1 MTKTRNRK
9 SQVCF
14 QWRQLSLFPEPTK
27 GQKTCRSIPL
37 SEKKSSKRP
46 LRKQRQLP
54 PVVFPERV
62 HRVCDEHEKLVA
74 VSAKGVPVGE
84 DGTGAKYS
92 DWEVDCVFAC
102 REAGWTYREI
112 SKHLGIPRSTVHA
125 ICTGKIRA
133 TVPDHYKLR
142 KK

>member
-1 MTKTRNRK
+1 MTKIRNRK
-9 SQVCF
+9 SQTCC
-14 QWRQLSLFPEPTK
+14 QWTQLSLFPEPTK
-27 GQKTCRSIPL
+27 EQKTSRSIPL
-37 SEKKSSKRP
+37 SVRKSSKRP
-46 LRKQRQLP
+46 SRKPRPLP
-54 PVVFPERV
+54 PVIFPERV
-62 HRVCDEHEKLVA
+62 HTTHQDGEKLVA
-74 VSAKGVPVGE
+74 VSAKNIPVGE

-112 SKHLGIPRSTVHA
+112 SAQLDIPRSTVHA

-133 TVPDHYKLR
+133 TVPDHYKQR

>member
-1 MTKTRNRK
+1 MTKIRNRK
-9 SQVCF
+9 SQTCC
-14 QWRQLSLFPEPTK
+14 QWTQLSLFPEPTK
-27 GQKTCRSIPL
+27 EPKTSRSTP
-37 SEKKSSKRP
+37 SGERKSSKRP
-46 LRKQRQLP
+46 LRKPRQLP

-62 HRVCDEHEKLVA
+62 HTTHQDGEKLVA
-74 VSAKGVPVGE
+74 VSAKNIPVGE

-112 SKHLGIPRSTVHA
+112 AAQLDIPRSTVHA

-133 TVPDHYKLR
+133 TVPDHYKQR